1 MINITTI
8 KFTLWS
14 FGGKHPM
21 SDIGSRIKE
30 IRKDHALTQE
40 KFGQIIGLKDSAVSM
55 LEKND
60 RRLTESVIKNIISQF
75 CVNEIWLKDGFGE
88 KYNEALLKKK
98 TILGEPLGSQQI
110 RILEKI
116 QTLSP
121 AQQEEF
127 LNNLDRMN
135 ISGDTFSNSLAE
147 LSQDEDE
154 LLTCYRKLNTKD
166 KDEILS
172 FINFKIF
179 NSESIKKKEKSLN
192 CSHNKDTADIHSKIV

>member
-1 MINITTI
+1 
-8 KFTLWS
+8 
-14 FGGKHPM
+14 M

-40 KFGQIIGLKDSAVSM
+40 RFGEIIGLKDSAVSM

-98 TILGEPLGSQQI
+98 TIIGEPLSSHQI

-121 AQQEEF
+121 AQQEEI

-135 ISGDTFSNSLAE
+135 ISDDTFFNSLAE

-154 LLTCYRKLNTKD
+154 LLTCYRKLNSND

>member
-1 MINITTI
+1 
-8 KFTLWS
+8 
-14 FGGKHPM
+14 M
-21 SDIGSRIKE
+21 SDVGSRIKE

-40 KFGQIIGLKDSAVSM
+40 KFGERIGLKDSAVSM

-75 CVNEIWLKDGFGE
+75 CVNEMWLKDGAGE
-88 KYNEALLKKK
+88 KYNEGLLKKK
-98 TILGEPLGSQQI
+98 TILSEPLSSQQI
-110 RILEKI
+110 SIIEKI

-121 AQQEEF
+121 AQQEEL

-135 ISGDTFSNSLAE
+135 ISINVSTNSLKE
-147 LSQDEDE
+147 LPQDENE
-154 LLTCYRKLNTKD
+154 LLKCYRKLNSKD

-179 NSESIKKKEKSLN
+179 NGESIKKKEKSLN
-192 CSHNKDTADIHSKIV
+192 CPHDKDGSDIHSKIV